1 MQIHRAFVICFL
13 AVALSACKKDTS
25 VNYSISG
32 RVSDADEGTALDGV
46 SILIEKQ
53 VVQNG
58 IFGNTYQTALTTM
71 TNADGSYS
79 GSWPRENFA
88 ALRLSA
94 KKNQYIPIELALDID
109 QLEANQ
115 ATTKEIALYKEAF
128 ASMHFLHTSGTA
140 NDRLSF
146 TFLNANFNCNCCSN
160 GWKVIEGSAVDTS
173 FTCRVYGNRWLKY
186 QVQTS
191 IGFTDSSYV
200 DSIFC
205 PAFVTTQHD
214 IHY

>member
-1 MQIHRAFVICFL
+1 MQIHRFIFICFL
-13 AVALSACKKDTS
+13 AAALNACKKDTS

-32 RVSDADEGTALDGV
+32 RVSDADEGTALSGV

-58 IFGNTYQTALTTM
+58 IFGNTYQNALTTSS
-71 TNADGSYS
+71 NSDGSYS

-88 ALRLSA
+88 ALRLTA
-94 KKNQYIPIELALDID
+94 KKSQYIPVELPLDID

-115 ATTKEIALYKEAF
+115 STTKEIALYKEAF
-128 ASMHFLHTSGTA
+128 ASMRFQHSAGTV

-146 TFLNANFNCNCCSN
+146 TFLNADFNCNCCSN
-160 GWKVIEGSAVDTS
+160 GWKVIEGSAIDTS

-186 QVQTS
+186 QVLTHL
-191 IGFTDSSYV
+191 GFTDSSYV

-205 PAFVTTQHD
+205 PAFITTEHD